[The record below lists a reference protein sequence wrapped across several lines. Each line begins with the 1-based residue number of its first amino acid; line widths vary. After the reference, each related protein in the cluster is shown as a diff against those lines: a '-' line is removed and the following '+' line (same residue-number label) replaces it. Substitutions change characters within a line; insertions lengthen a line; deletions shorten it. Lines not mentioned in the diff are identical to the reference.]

1 MNSSQPA
8 SVRKLV
14 FSFSPQAWLLPSN
27 ENSEVI
33 GVCYS
38 SFVTKERHAV
48 GIETIPQHYQRG
60 VGSNLASLVVN
71 DIVQNGY
78 TCYWDCSQSN
88 EASKKIALRLGFK
101 QIHQY
106 QCSGFSL

>member
-1 MNSSQPA
+1 M
-8 SVRKLV
+8 RKLV